1 MLKTARVADLG
12 KVIESRP
19 GGGLRKD
26 GSETA
31 HTGLLSAFRAT
42 SEFLSKHYSFKGVK
56 STVIFYKIMKRF
68 LE

>member
-26 GSETA
+26 GSKTA
-31 HTGLLSAFRAT
+31 HTGLLSALRAT
-42 SEFLSKHYSFKGVK
+42 SEFLSKHYSFKGMK
-56 STVIFYKIMKRF
+56 STVIFHKIAGRF